1 MNRNRLLM
9 AVAAAALIAGTGGAF
24 AQQEPRGAAEKDK
37 PAASSVT
44 KPGVSQQLK
53 SEQAPKSEGSKPQSG
68 RSQTTG
74 QAQPSNAGSSQPAEH
89 KAGEIKAQEKAGEKA
104 VDKKAGQITR
114 ELPTTGQNE
123 RTNRGDRERSTTGQA
138 TPNERRDTEPNER
151 RDTDRVNRN
160 ERRDNVER
168 DRIPGDRDRVQGER
182 RENRTTI
189 TEGREGRSTTNVHV
203 ELSSEQRTRI
213 HEVIVKERSAPRV
226 ANVNFSLDVGTRVP
240 RTVKLVRLPST
251 IVEIEPEWRGFEY
264 FLVGDDIVVVD
275 PRRMEIVAVIPV

>member
-9 AVAAAALIAGTGGAF
+9 AVATAALIAGTGGAL

-44 KPGVSQQLK
+44 KPGASQQLK
-53 SEQAPKSEGSKPQSG
+53 NEQAPKSEASKPQSG

-74 QAQPSNAGSSQPAEH
+74 QAPPSNAGSNQPAEH
-89 KAGEIKAQEKAGEKA
+89 KAGEIKVQEKAGEKA
-104 VDKKAGQITR
+104 VDKKAGEIR
-114 ELPTTGQNE
+114 ERATTGQNE

-138 TPNERRDTEPNER
+138 TPNERRDT
-151 RDTDRVNRN
+151 DRVNPN

-168 DRIPGDRDRVQGER
+168 DRNPGDRVQGER

-226 ANVNFSLDVGTRVP
+226 ANVNFSLEVGTRVP

>member
-9 AVAAAALIAGTGGAF
+9 AVAAAALIAGTAGAF

-44 KPGVSQQLK
+44 KPATGASQQLK
-53 SEQAPKSEGSKPQSG
+53 SEQAPKSEASKPQSG

-74 QAQPSNAGSSQPAEH
+74 QAPPSNAGSSQPAEH

-104 VDKKAGQITR
+104 VDKKAGEIR
-114 ELPTTGQNE
+114 ERATTGQNE

-138 TPNERRDTEPNER
+138 TPNERRDT
-151 RDTDRVNRN
+151 DRVNRN

-168 DRIPGDRDRVQGER
+168 DRNPGDRDRVQGER

-226 ANVNFSLDVGTRVP
+226 ANVNFSLEVGTRVP
-240 RTVKLVRLPST
+240 RTVRLVRLPST

>member
-44 KPGVSQQLK
+44 KPGASQQLK
-53 SEQAPKSEGSKPQSG
+53 SEQAPKSEASKPQSG

-74 QAQPSNAGSSQPAEH
+74 QAPPSNAGSSQPAEH

-104 VDKKAGQITR
+104 VDKKAGEIR
-114 ELPTTGQNE
+114 ERAITGQNE

-189 TEGREGRSTTNVHV
+189 TEGRENRSTTNVHV
-203 ELSSEQRTRI
+203 DLSPEQRTRI

-226 ANVNFSLDVGTRVP
+226 ANVNFSLEVGTRVP
-240 RTVKLVRLPST
+240 RTVRLVRLPST

-275 PRRMEIVAVIPV
+275 PRRMEIIAVIPV

>member
-9 AVAAAALIAGTGGAF
+9 AVATAALIAGTGGAF

-44 KPGVSQQLK
+44 KPATGASQQLK
-53 SEQAPKSEGSKPQSG
+53 SEQAPKSEASKPQSG

-74 QAQPSNAGSSQPAEH
+74 QAPPSNAGSNQPAEH
-89 KAGEIKAQEKAGEKA
+89 KTGEIKAQEKAGEKA
-104 VDKKAGQITR
+104 VDKKAGEIR
-114 ELPTTGQNE
+114 ERATTGQNE

-138 TPNERRDTEPNER
+138 TPNERRDT
-151 RDTDRVNRN
+151 DRVNRN

-168 DRIPGDRDRVQGER
+168 DRNPGDRDRVQGER
-182 RENRTTI
+182 NENRTTI

-203 ELSSEQRTRI
+203 DLSPEQRTRI

-226 ANVNFSLDVGTRVP
+226 ANVNFSLEVGTRVP
-240 RTVKLVRLPST
+240 RTVRLVRLPST